1 MSGRAVVKLPSHK
14 AFLKITLPSLM
25 AVAGLVLV
33 ISHTS
38 FSGMKPY
45 WNAAPF
51 DPVAWRQVQ
60 AERSGVRRTM
70 VRDLLKHHSPVGM
83 TTVEVDNLLGQPSWT
98 RKSADSDYEYLLGD
112 QDGIIV
118 LASSFLEL
126 EVKNGVVTR
135 AYCFTD

>member
-1 MSGRAVVKLPSHK
+1 MVKLPSHK
-14 AFLKITLPSLM
+14 AFLKIILPSLM
-25 AVAGLVLV
+25 AVAGLAFV

-83 TTVEVDNLLGQPSWT
+83 TTAEVDKLLGRPSWT
-98 RKSADSDYEYLLGD
+98 RRSADSDYVYELGD
-112 QDGIIV
+112 GDGFIV
-118 LASSFLEL
+118 LESSYLGL
-126 EVKNGVVTR
+126 TIKNGVVTR
-135 AYCFTD
+135 AYRFTD